1 MAKRDNNICSI
12 KGGNTKNKK
21 FVAIFFMVLA
31 VFMILPF
38 IADAAVF
45 GGKYTRGIS
54 RVSYYIDYDSGTGY
68 YEYLIIDAEHNWES
82 PGFTSPVGMV
92 AASSNAGTMLDIY
105 TEDSN
110 FWGGDTSVWGETRFY
125 DQFAN
130 QQSPSVDYIFTRIYI
145 NDSAVHNI
153 SATKIRRMIIH
164 EMGHAF
170 GLAHNSN
177 PYSIMYPYDEGHM
190 VNTVQQ
196 VDVNDLN
203 ALYG

>member
-1 MAKRDNNICSI
+1 
-12 KGGNTKNKK
+12 
-21 FVAIFFMVLA
+21 
-31 VFMILPF
+31 
-38 IADAAVF
+38 
-45 GGKYTRGIS
+45 
-54 RVSYYIDYDSGTGY
+54 
-68 YEYLIIDAEHNWES
+68 
-82 PGFTSPVGMV
+82 
-92 AASSNAGTMLDIY
+92 ML
-105 TEDSN
+105 
-110 FWGGDTSVWGETRFY
+110 GGETRFY
-125 DQFAN
+125 DQSAN